1 VLVRD
6 LLSARSF
13 AARVSAAL
21 AAAFLAAA
29 LPAPADEPAKSVVLT
44 TERPAFY
51 VLVDPGSDRSAA
63 SIIAITA
70 AAEFDKVLFPATPR
84 APKPWAI
91 PEATWGNDQLVK
103 QCEADPNAIGGV
115 VISYFIGD
123 ASHFWLLW
131 QTDTTT
137 FIEFGQVVSCNR
149 DPASRTASPVT
160 VATVSQLH
168 GSNGTLWV
176 ERRSQ
181 TSVPL
186 LSFAA
191 VVALLGRHYTQKS
204 SGSSVTTSIALAS
217 VGAAVVGQ
225 GLNKDIPGYSQP
237 LRMRYA
243 AMHTADDLIREIHFL
258 CGAKQPDD
266 TSPDAAPPPDASTQF
281 GKICAAT
288 GMARLSP

>member
-1 VLVRD
+1 MPNLVR
-6 LLSARSF
+6 ARPF
-13 AARVSAAL
+13 AARASAAL
-21 AAAFLAAA
+21 AAAFLAAGVPA
-29 LPAPADEPAKSVVLT
+29 SAEEPAPSVLT

-51 VLVDPGSDRSAA
+51 VLVDPGSDRSTA

-70 AAEFDKVLFPATPR
+70 AAEFDKVLLAPAAS

-91 PEATWGNDQLVK
+91 PEATWGTDQLVK
-103 QCEADPNAIGGV
+103 QCAADPNAIGGV

-137 FIEFGQVVSCNR
+137 FVEFGQVVSCNR
-149 DPASRTASPVT
+149 DPATHAARPLT

-168 GSNGTLWV
+168 GSNGALWV

-243 AMHTADDLIREIHFL
+243 AKHTADDLIREIHFL

-266 TSPDAAPPPDASTQF
+266 TSPEAAPPLDTSTPF
-281 GKICAAT
+281 GKVCAAT
-288 GMARLSP
+288 GMARLNP